1 MNDESLPIDDDR
13 RAIKRVLYN
22 VFLVLVGVVCVMVA
36 RMPTVHLEGVSLL
49 GGLPV
54 IMIYFLALRN
64 RTEVRPVSIFLI
76 GLFQD
81 MLSGGTI
88 GVWALLYLSLYAL
101 ALSQQGGFLQFIGR
115 SALFS
120 WLGFILVAI
129 LFAMFSWLVG
139 WIVLGALLP
148 IKGLFFQACIA
159 ALLYPVTLL
168 WRIRLPVV

>member
-1 MNDESLPIDDDR
+1 MNNELLSIDGNH
-13 RAIKRVLYN
+13 RAARHLLHNVL
-22 VFLVLVGVVCVMVA
+22 LVLLGGVCVMLA
-36 RMPTVHLEGVSLL
+36 RMPPVHFEGVSLL

-54 IMIYFLALRN
+54 IVIYLWVLRSQ
-64 RTEVRPVSIFLI
+64 TEARPISVFLI

-81 MLSGGTI
+81 LLSGGTI

-101 ALSQQGGFLQFIGR
+101 VLSQQGGFLQFINR

-129 LFAMFSWLVG
+129 LFVIFSWLVG
-139 WIVLGALLP
+139 WIVAGVVST
-148 IKGLFFQACIA
+148 KGLFLQACIA

-168 WRIRLPVV
+168 WRVRSHVV